1 MSKSVLISVFVGG
14 LILILLSSV
23 FIVDERQKG
32 LVLQL
37 DKLKQLKKIQD

>member
-1 MSKSVLISVFVGG
+1 MSKSVLISVFAGG

-32 LVLQL
+32 LVSTVRTNQSR
-37 DKLKQLKKIQD
+37 